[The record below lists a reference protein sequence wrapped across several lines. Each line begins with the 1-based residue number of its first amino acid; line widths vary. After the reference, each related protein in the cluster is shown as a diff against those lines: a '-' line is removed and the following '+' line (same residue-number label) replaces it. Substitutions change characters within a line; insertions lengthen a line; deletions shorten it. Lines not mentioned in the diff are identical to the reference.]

1 MPLWQRHTQK
11 LLLLLTETAVMYNG
25 QCRGGG
31 WGSRARSQVG
41 AQVRAAQSSAGG
53 PRGSHVTLLPRPLQ
67 ILHIGARESPDV
79 YVSAEPLSRV
89 GPFAAPWIVAHQA
102 PLFMDSPG
110 RNTGMG
116 CHALLHQEE
125 S

>member
-1 MPLWQRHTQK
+1 
-11 LLLLLTETAVMYNG
+11 
-25 QCRGGG
+25 
-31 WGSRARSQVG
+31 VG
-41 AQVRAAQSSAGG
+41 AQVGAAQSSAGG
-53 PRGSHVTLLPRPLQ
+53 PQGSHVTSLPRLLQ
-67 ILHIGARESPDV
+67 ILHISARESPDV
-79 YVSAEPLSRV
+79 YVHAESLSRV
-89 GPFAAPWIVAHQA
+89 ELFADLCIVAHQA